1 MYTFN
6 SKIRYSEAG
15 EDGKLSLAGIINY
28 FQDCSTFQ
36 SENLGLGIEK
46 LKAVGKAWFLN
57 SWQIVINRRPEI
69 GEEIKTA
76 TKAYEFKGFSGCRNF
91 MIYDTDDKLCA
102 YANSVW
108 SYIDLNRNRPVKYEQ
123 TEGAGYPIEEALP
136 MDKTD
141 RKIILPDNIKEVTD
155 GGYMKIRSSLI
166 DTNSHVN
173 NSAYVKLALDF
184 MPEHFFLDEDKI
196 KQVRV
201 EYKKALKMGD
211 IVNFE
216 YMGYKSEGKIYTV
229 LKMEN
234 GDISAV
240 LEFADKPFGLEEK

>member
-1 MYTFN
+1 
-6 SKIRYSEAG
+6 
-15 EDGKLSLAGIINY
+15 
-28 FQDCSTFQ
+28 
-36 SENLGLGIEK
+36 
-46 LKAVGKAWFLN
+46 
-57 SWQIVINRRPEI
+57 
-69 GEEIKTA
+69 
-76 TKAYEFKGFSGCRNF
+76 
-91 MIYDTDDKLCA
+91 
-102 YANSVW
+102 
-108 SYIDLNRNRPVKYEQ
+108 
-123 TEGAGYPIEEALP
+123 
-136 MDKTD
+136 
-141 RKIILPDNIKEVTD
+141 
-155 GGYMKIRSSLI
+155 MKIRSSLI

-184 MPEHFFLDEDKI
+184 MPERFFLDEDKI

-234 GDISAV
+234 GDVSAV